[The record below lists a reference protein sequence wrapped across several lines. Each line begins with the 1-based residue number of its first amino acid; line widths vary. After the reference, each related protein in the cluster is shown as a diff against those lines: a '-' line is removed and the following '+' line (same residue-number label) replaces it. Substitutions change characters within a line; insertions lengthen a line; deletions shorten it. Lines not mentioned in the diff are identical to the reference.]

1 MNYGNAGVA
10 KNTVEPAREAQV
22 SGELGRLENALN
34 DVEKSFAV
42 MSDRIQPIVRSD
54 VPSAEKDGPRPVET
68 LVPVADRIRKS
79 KDRLVALSALITNYY
94 SRIEL

>member
-42 MSDRIQPIVRSD
+42 MSDRI
-54 VPSAEKDGPRPVET
+54 
-68 LVPVADRIRKS
+68 RKS